1 MIMNHLDLR
10 GDAEASSSP
19 TPAPMVAPPVSSARD
34 AGEEAGVLVALA
46 TAVVFVSIAFLA
58 VMALAFA
65 LRDLFRRS
73 RRAQR
78 SWAWFEEKV
87 LLRCC
92 CPSVFVAGSSSS
104 NPLVAHAAHFDR
116 LNSRSRSSNSE
127 QPTTAIELSTVAI
140 DSGENN
146 DDEGAGAAALMSDSK
161 GSTSGSSRVARTSE
175 AASQAIRK
183 AKEVMTSHKKDDPGG
198 ESAAFLE

>member
-104 NPLVAHAAHFDR
+104 NTPFDR

>member
-1 MIMNHLDLR
+1 MNHLDLR

-92 CPSVFVAGSSSS
+92 CPSVFVAGSS
-104 NPLVAHAAHFDR
+104 LAHAAHFDR